1 MLKSCLKEKS
11 NVRQYF
17 IMIEPG
23 LQQEINSVMTEARN
37 SRLEFVTVEHLLM
50 ALLNMDEVVVFLRA
64 KRVNV
69 DELRAELEQYIV
81 SHTPLISQDAEI
93 DIVPTVGFQRVLQ
106 RSVYQAQSAQRNS
119 VNAMN
124 VFVSIFSEKESH
136 AVYMLKLN
144 NLSRLDVMEGI
155 ASDPAEPLL
164 EELKVKTDDKK
175 KKPSS
180 LETFTTNLCE
190 KAKQGK
196 IDPLLGREEEVLRM
210 VQILSR
216 RRKNNPLL
224 VGQAGVGKTAI
235 AQGLAKKIVDG
246 KVPEVLQ
253 DATIYQLDVGVLIA
267 GTKYRGDFEKRLK
280 SVLTDLE
287 KKPNTILFID
297 EIHTLIGAG
306 SVSGGSLDASNLLKP
321 ALADGTLKCIGS
333 TTYDEFRKVF
343 EKDHAL
349 TRRFQ
354 KIDVEEPSVEDTIKI
369 LHGLKKYYQEH
380 HKVKYSSAALTSA
393 AELTHRH
400 IGDRRLPDKAIDVI
414 DEVGALQQIM
424 PKSKRKVN
432 IGVADIENI
441 VAKLARIPSRQVS
454 SDDKLQLRNL
464 EEELSLGVFGQ
475 GDAVNSLSTSIK
487 LSRSG
492 LAAEDKP
499 MGSFLFAGPTG
510 VGKTEICKQLARIMG
525 VKLLRFDMSEYMER
539 HSISKLIGSPPG
551 YIGYDEGGL
560 LTEAVNSNPYAVLL
574 LDEIEK
580 AHPDIFNLLLQVMD
594 HGMLTDSN
602 GREVSFRNVI
612 LVMTSNVGAHSVQRA
627 SIGFNEQ
634 DHSLD
639 YEGELKK
646 IFTPEFRNRLSEIIY
661 FNSLSEEVVVFVV
674 NKFLFEL
681 EDTLESQNVSLSVSD
696 AARKWFATN
705 GYDAQMGARPMARL
719 IEKEIRKPL
728 ADELLFGKLTNG
740 GTVKVGVKKDKITLA
755 IS

>member
-1 MLKSCLKEKS
+1 
-11 NVRQYF
+11 
-17 IMIEPG
+17 MIEQG
-23 LQQEINSVMTEARN
+23 LQQEINMVMTEARN
-37 SRLEFVTVEHLLM
+37 RRLEFVTVEHLLL
-50 ALLNMDEVVVFLRA
+50 ALLNMDEVISFLRG
-64 KRVNV
+64 KRVNI
-69 DELRAELEQYIV
+69 DELRAELEQYID
-81 SHTPLISQDAEI
+81 SHTPIISEDAEI

-106 RSVYQAQSAQRNS
+106 RSVYQAQSAQKNS

-144 NLSRLDVMEGI
+144 NISRLDVMEGI
-155 ASDPAEPLL
+155 SSQLADTPP
-164 EELKVKTDDKK
+164 EETKKVEGEKPT
-175 KKPSS
+175 KPSS
-180 LETFTTNLCE
+180 LESFTSNLCE
-190 KAKQGK
+190 KARLGE
-196 IDPLLGREEEVLRM
+196 IDPLLGREEEVLRT
-210 VQILSR
+210 VQVLSR
-216 RRKNNPLL
+216 RRKNNPLF

-235 AQGLAKKIVDG
+235 AQGLAKRIVDG
-246 KVPEVLQ
+246 QVPDVLKKT
-253 DATIYQLDVGVLIA
+253 TIYSLDVGVLIA

-280 SVLTDLE
+280 SVLNDLE
-287 KKPNTILFID
+287 KDKNAVLFID

-333 TTYDEFRKVF
+333 TTYEEYRKVF
-343 EKDHAL
+343 EKDHAFA
-349 TRRFQ
+349 RRFQ
-354 KIDVEEPSVEDTIKI
+354 KIDIEEPSVEDTIKI
-369 LHGLKKYYQEH
+369 LHGLKKYYQSH
-380 HKVKYSSAALTSA
+380 HKVKFSSAALASA

-400 IGDRRLPDKAIDVI
+400 MGDRRLPDKAIDVM

-424 PKSKRKVN
+424 PKSKRKIN
-432 IGVADIENI
+432 IGVSDIENI
-441 VAKLARIPSRQVS
+441 VAKLARIPSRQVN
-454 SDDKLQLRNL
+454 SDDKSQLQNL
-464 EEELSLGVFGQ
+464 EKDLKLGVFGQ
-475 GDAVNSLSTSIK
+475 DNAVDSLSTAIK

-492 LAAEDKP
+492 LSPVEQP

-510 VGKTEICKQLARIMG
+510 VGKTEICKQLSRIIG

-551 YIGYDEGGL
+551 YVGYDEGGL

-594 HGMLTDSN
+594 HGMLTDAN
-602 GREVSFRNVI
+602 GREVDFRNVI
-612 LVMTSNVGAHSVQRA
+612 LVMTSNVGAQNVQRA

-646 IFTPEFRNRLSEIIY
+646 TFTPEFRNRLSEIIY
-661 FNSLSEEVVVFVV
+661 FNSLSEDVVVYVV
-674 NKFLFEL
+674 NKFIFEL
-681 EDTLESQNVSLSVSD
+681 EDVLEQKNVSLIVSD
-696 AARKWFATN
+696 NARKWFAEN
-705 GYDAQMGARPMARL
+705 GYDSKMGARPMIRL

-728 ADELLFGKLTNG
+728 ADELLFGKLSQG
-740 GTVKVGVKKDKITLA
+740 GTVKVGVNKDKITLN

>member
-1 MLKSCLKEKS
+1 M
-11 NVRQYF
+11 
-17 IMIEPG
+17 
-23 LQQEINSVMTEARN
+23 
-37 SRLEFVTVEHLLM
+37 
-50 ALLNMDEVVVFLRA
+50 
-64 KRVNV
+64 
-69 DELRAELEQYIV
+69 
-81 SHTPLISQDAEI
+81 
-93 DIVPTVGFQRVLQ
+93 PTVGFQRVLQ

-155 ASDPAEPLL
+155 ASEATEPLL
-164 EELKVKTDDKK
+164 EESTVKTTEKQ

-235 AQGLAKKIVDG
+235 AQGLAKRIVDG
-246 KVPEVLQ
+246 KVPEVLH
-253 DATIYQLDVGVLIA
+253 DATIYSLDVGVLIA

-354 KIDVEEPSVEDTIKI
+354 KIDVDEPSVEDTIKI

-380 HKVKYSSAALTSA
+380 HKVKYSAASLVSA

-414 DEVGALQQIM
+414 DEVGALQQVL

-454 SDDKLQLRNL
+454 SDDKLQLKNL
-464 EEELSLGVFGQ
+464 EEELKLGVFGQ
-475 GDAVNSLSTSIK
+475 EDAVNSLSTSIK

-551 YIGYDEGGL
+551 YVGYDEGGL

-594 HGMLTDSN
+594 HGMLTDAN
-602 GREVSFRNVI
+602 GREVDFRNVI

-681 EDTLESQNVSLSVSD
+681 EDTLESQNVSLVISD

-728 ADELLFGKLTNG
+728 ADELLFGKLIDG
-740 GTVKVGVKKDKITLA
+740 GSVKVGVKKDKITLA

>member
-1 MLKSCLKEKS
+1 
-11 NVRQYF
+11 
-17 IMIEPG
+17 MIEQG
-23 LQQEINSVMTEARN
+23 LQQEINLVMTEARN
-37 SRLEFVTVEHLLM
+37 RRLEFVTVEHLLL
-50 ALLNMDEVVVFLRA
+50 ALLNMDEVLTFLRG
-64 KRVNV
+64 KRINI
-69 DELRAELEQYIV
+69 DEIRAELEQYID
-81 SHTPLISQDAEI
+81 SHTPIISEDAEI

-106 RSVYQAQSAQRNS
+106 RSVYQAQSAQKNS

-144 NLSRLDVMEGI
+144 NISRLDVMEGI
-155 ASDPAEPLL
+155 SSQLADVPV
-164 EELKVKTDDKK
+164 EETKKVGSEKQT
-175 KKPSS
+175 KPSS
-180 LETFTTNLCE
+180 LESFTTNLCE
-190 KAKQGK
+190 KARLGE
-196 IDPLLGREEEVLRM
+196 IDPLLGREEEVLRT

-246 KVPEVLQ
+246 KVPDVLK
-253 DATIYQLDVGVLIA
+253 DTTIYSLDVGVLIA

-287 KKPNTILFID
+287 ENKNSILFID
-297 EIHTLIGAG
+297 EVHTLIGAG
-306 SVSGGSLDASNLLKP
+306 SVSGGSLDASNILKP

-333 TTYDEFRKVF
+333 TTYEEFRKVF

-349 TRRFQ
+349 ARRFQ
-354 KIDVEEPSVEDTIKI
+354 KIDIEEPSVEDTIKI
-369 LHGLKKYYQEH
+369 LHGLKKYYQTFH
-380 HKVKYSSAALTSA
+380 NVKFSSAALASA
-393 AELTHRH
+393 AELTHKH

-414 DEVGALQQIM
+414 DEVGALQQIL
-424 PKSKRKVN
+424 PKSKRKIN

-441 VAKLARIPSRQVS
+441 VAKLARIPSRQIN
-454 SDDKLQLRNL
+454 SDDKSQLKNL
-464 EEELSLGVFGQ
+464 EEELKLGVFGQ
-475 GDAVNSLSTSIK
+475 DSAVESLSSAIK

-492 LAAEDKP
+492 LSPIEQP

-510 VGKTEICKQLARIMG
+510 VGKTEICKQLSRIMG

-551 YIGYDEGGL
+551 YVGYDEGGL

-594 HGMLTDSN
+594 YGILTDAN
-602 GREVSFRNVI
+602 GREVDFRNVI

-661 FNSLSEEVVVFVV
+661 FNSLSEDVVVYVV

-681 EDTLESQNVSLSVSD
+681 EDVLEQKNVSLIISD
-696 AARKWFATN
+696 VARKWFAKN
-705 GYDAQMGARPMARL
+705 GYDSKMGARPMARL

-728 ADELLFGKLTNG
+728 ADELLFGQLSEG
-740 GTVKVGVKKDKITLA
+740 GIVKVGVKKGKIALT

>member
-1 MLKSCLKEKS
+1 
-11 NVRQYF
+11 
-17 IMIEPG
+17 MIEQG
-23 LQQEINSVMTEARN
+23 LQQEINMVMTEARN
-37 SRLEFVTVEHLLM
+37 RRLEFVTVEHLLL
-50 ALLNMDEVVVFLRA
+50 ALLNMDEVIAFLRG
-64 KRVNV
+64 KRVNI
-69 DELRAELEQYIV
+69 DELRAELEQYID
-81 SHTPLISQDAEI
+81 SHTPIISEDAEI

-106 RSVYQAQSAQRNS
+106 RSVYQAQSAQKNS

-144 NLSRLDVMEGI
+144 NISRLDVMEGI
-155 ASDPAEPLL
+155 SSQLADSPAE
-164 EELKVKTDDKK
+164 ETKKVDGEKST
-175 KKPSS
+175 KPSS
-180 LETFTTNLCE
+180 LDSFTSNLCE
-190 KAKQGK
+190 KARLGE
-196 IDPLLGREEEVLRM
+196 IDPLLGREEEVLRT
-210 VQILSR
+210 VQVLSR
-216 RRKNNPLL
+216 RRKNNPLF

-235 AQGLAKKIVDG
+235 AQGLAKRIVDG
-246 KVPEVLQ
+246 QVPDVLKKT
-253 DATIYQLDVGVLIA
+253 TIYSLDVGVLIA
-267 GTKYRGDFEKRLK
+267 GTKFRGDFEKRLK

-287 KKPNTILFID
+287 KDKHAVLFID

-321 ALADGTLKCIGS
+321 ALADGSLKCIGS

-354 KIDVEEPSVEDTIKI
+354 KIDIEEPSVEDTIKI
-369 LHGLKKYYQEH
+369 LHGLKKYYQSH
-380 HKVKYSSAALTSA
+380 HKVKFSSAALASA

-400 IGDRRLPDKAIDVI
+400 MGDRRLPDKAIDVM

-424 PKSKRKVN
+424 PKSKRKIN
-432 IGVADIENI
+432 IGVSDIENI

-454 SDDKLQLRNL
+454 SDDKSQLKNL
-464 EEELSLGVFGQ
+464 ENDLKLGVFGQ
-475 GDAVNSLSTSIK
+475 DSAVDSLSTAIK

-492 LAAEDKP
+492 LSPVEQP

-510 VGKTEICKQLARIMG
+510 VGKTEICKQLSRIMG

-551 YIGYDEGGL
+551 YVGYDEGGL

-594 HGMLTDSN
+594 HGVLTDAN
-602 GREVSFRNVI
+602 GREVDFRNVI
-612 LVMTSNVGAHSVQRA
+612 LVMTSNVGAQSVQRA

-646 IFTPEFRNRLSEIIY
+646 TFTPEFRNRLSEIIY

-674 NKFLFEL
+674 NKFIFEL
-681 EDTLESQNVSLSVSD
+681 EDVLEQKNVSLIVSD
-696 AARKWFATN
+696 IARKWFAEN
-705 GYDAQMGARPMARL
+705 GYDSNMGARPMFRL

-728 ADELLFGKLTNG
+728 ADELLFGKLSSG
-740 GTVKVGVKKDKITLA
+740 GTVKVGIKKDKVTIN

>member
-1 MLKSCLKEKS
+1 
-11 NVRQYF
+11 
-17 IMIEPG
+17 MIEQG
-23 LQQEINSVMTEARN
+23 LQQEINMVMTEARN
-37 SRLEFVTVEHLLM
+37 RRLEFVTVEHLLL
-50 ALLNMDEVVVFLRA
+50 ALLNMDEVISFLRG
-64 KRVNV
+64 KRVNI
-69 DELRAELEQYIV
+69 DELRAELEQYID
-81 SHTPLISQDAEI
+81 SHTPIISEDAEI

-106 RSVYQAQSAQRNS
+106 RSVYQAQSAQKNS

-144 NLSRLDVMEGI
+144 NISRLDVMEGI
-155 ASDPAEPLL
+155 SSQLADTPP
-164 EELKVKTDDKK
+164 EETKKVEGEKPT
-175 KKPSS
+175 KPSS
-180 LETFTTNLCE
+180 LESFTSNLCE
-190 KAKQGK
+190 KARLGE
-196 IDPLLGREEEVLRM
+196 IDPLLGREEEVLRT
-210 VQILSR
+210 VQVLSR
-216 RRKNNPLL
+216 RRKNNPLF

-235 AQGLAKKIVDG
+235 AQGLAKRIVEG
-246 KVPEVLQ
+246 HVPDVLKKT
-253 DATIYQLDVGVLIA
+253 TIYSLDVGVLIA

-280 SVLTDLE
+280 SVLNDLE
-287 KKPNTILFID
+287 KDKNAVLFID

-333 TTYDEFRKVF
+333 TTYEEYRKVF

-349 TRRFQ
+349 ARRFQ
-354 KIDVEEPSVEDTIKI
+354 KIDIEEPSVEDTIKI
-369 LHGLKKYYQEH
+369 LHGLKKYYQSH
-380 HKVKYSSAALTSA
+380 HKVKFSSAALASA

-400 IGDRRLPDKAIDVI
+400 MGDRRLPDKAIDVM

-424 PKSKRKVN
+424 PKSKRKIN
-432 IGVADIENI
+432 IGVTDIENI
-441 VAKLARIPSRQVS
+441 VAKLARIPSRQVN
-454 SDDKLQLRNL
+454 SDDKSQLQNL
-464 EEELSLGVFGQ
+464 EKDLKLGVFGQ
-475 GDAVNSLSTSIK
+475 DNAVDSLSTAIK

-492 LAAEDKP
+492 LSPVEQP

-510 VGKTEICKQLARIMG
+510 VGKTEICKQLSRIMG

-551 YIGYDEGGL
+551 YVGYDEGGL

-594 HGMLTDSN
+594 HGMLTDAN
-602 GREVSFRNVI
+602 GREVDFRNVI
-612 LVMTSNVGAHSVQRA
+612 LVMTSNVGAQNVQRA

-646 IFTPEFRNRLSEIIY
+646 TFTPEFRNRLSEIIY
-661 FNSLSEEVVVFVV
+661 FNSLSEDVVVYVV
-674 NKFLFEL
+674 NKFIFEL
-681 EDTLESQNVSLSVSD
+681 EDVLEQKHVSLIVSD
-696 AARKWFATN
+696 NARKWFAEN
-705 GYDAQMGARPMARL
+705 GYDSKMGARPMIRL

-728 ADELLFGKLTNG
+728 ADELLFGKLSNG
-740 GTVKVGVKKDKITLA
+740 GTVKVDVKKDKIALN

>member
-1 MLKSCLKEKS
+1 
-11 NVRQYF
+11 
-17 IMIEPG
+17 MIEQG
-23 LQQEINSVMTEARN
+23 LQQEINMVMTEARN
-37 SRLEFVTVEHLLM
+37 RRLEFVTVEHLLL
-50 ALLNMDEVVVFLRA
+50 ALLNMDEVIAFLRG
-64 KRVNV
+64 KRVNI
-69 DELRAELEQYIV
+69 DELRAELDQYID
-81 SHTPLISQDAEI
+81 SHTPIISEDAEI

-106 RSVYQAQSAQRNS
+106 RSVYQAQSAQKNS

-144 NLSRLDVMEGI
+144 NISRLDVMEGI
-155 ASDPAEPLL
+155 SSHLADNPAE
-164 EELKVKTDDKK
+164 ETKKVEGDKQT
-175 KKPSS
+175 KPSS
-180 LETFTTNLCE
+180 LESFTTNLCE
-190 KAKQGK
+190 KARLGE
-196 IDPLLGREEEVLRM
+196 IDPLLGREEEVLRT

-235 AQGLAKKIVDG
+235 AQGLAKRIVDG
-246 KVPEVLQ
+246 QVPEILKNT
-253 DATIYQLDVGVLIA
+253 TIYSLDVGVLIA

-287 KKPNTILFID
+287 KDKNSVLFID

-321 ALADGTLKCIGS
+321 ALADGSLKCIGS
-333 TTYDEFRKVF
+333 TTYDEYRKIF

-354 KIDVEEPSVEDTIKI
+354 KVDIEEPSVEDTIKI
-369 LHGLKKYYQEH
+369 LHGLKKYYQAH
-380 HKVKYSSAALTSA
+380 HNVKYSAASLVSA

-414 DEVGALQQIM
+414 DEVGALQQIL

-432 IGVADIENI
+432 IGVPDIENI
-441 VAKLARIPSRQVS
+441 VAKLARIPSRQVT
-454 SDDKLQLRNL
+454 SDDKSLLKSL
-464 EEELSLGVFGQ
+464 ESDLKLGVFGQ
-475 GDAVNSLSTSIK
+475 DGAVESLSTAIK

-492 LAAEDKP
+492 LSPVEQP

-510 VGKTEICKQLARIMG
+510 VGKTEICKQLSRIMG

-539 HSISKLIGSPPG
+539 HAISKLIGSPPG
-551 YIGYDEGGL
+551 YVGYEEGGL

-580 AHPDIFNLLLQVMD
+580 AHPDIFNILLQVMD
-594 HGMLTDSN
+594 HGTLTDAN
-602 GREVSFRNVI
+602 GREVDFSNVI
-612 LVMTSNVGAHSVQRA
+612 LVMTSNVGAQNVQRA

-661 FNSLSEEVVVFVV
+661 FNKLNEEVVVFVV

-681 EDTLESQNVSLSVSD
+681 EDVLEKKNVSLIVSD
-696 AARKWFATN
+696 AARKWFAEN
-705 GYDAQMGARPMARL
+705 GYDSMMGARPMMRL
-719 IEKEIRKPL
+719 IEREVRKPL
-728 ADELLFGKLTNG
+728 ADELLFGKLSAG
-740 GTVKVGVKKDKITLA
+740 GTVKVGVSKDKIALT

>member
-1 MLKSCLKEKS
+1 
-11 NVRQYF
+11 
-17 IMIEPG
+17 MIEQG
-23 LQQEINSVMTEARN
+23 LQQEINMVMTEARN
-37 SRLEFVTVEHLLM
+37 RRLEFVTVEHLLL
-50 ALLNMDEVVVFLRA
+50 ALLNMDEVIAFLRG
-64 KRVNV
+64 KRVNI
-69 DELRAELEQYIV
+69 DELRAELEQYID
-81 SHTPLISQDAEI
+81 SHTPIISEDAEI

-106 RSVYQAQSAQRNS
+106 RSVYQAQSAQKNS

-144 NLSRLDVMEGI
+144 NISRLDVMEGI
-155 ASDPAEPLL
+155 SSQLADSPAE
-164 EELKVKTDDKK
+164 ETKKVDGEKST
-175 KKPSS
+175 KPSS
-180 LETFTTNLCE
+180 LDSFTSNLCE
-190 KAKQGK
+190 KARLGE
-196 IDPLLGREEEVLRM
+196 IDPLLGREEEVLRT
-210 VQILSR
+210 VQVLSR
-216 RRKNNPLL
+216 RRKNNPLF

-235 AQGLAKKIVDG
+235 AQGLAKRIVDG
-246 KVPEVLQ
+246 QVPDVLKKT
-253 DATIYQLDVGVLIA
+253 TIYSLDVGVLIA

-287 KKPNTILFID
+287 KDKNAVLFID

-321 ALADGTLKCIGS
+321 ALADGSLKCIGS
-333 TTYDEFRKVF
+333 TTYEEFRKVF

-349 TRRFQ
+349 ARRFQ
-354 KIDVEEPSVEDTIKI
+354 KIDIEEPSVEDTIKI
-369 LHGLKKYYQEH
+369 LHGLKKYYQSH
-380 HKVKYSSAALTSA
+380 HKVKFSSAALASA

-400 IGDRRLPDKAIDVI
+400 MGDRRLPDKAIDVM

-424 PKSKRKVN
+424 PKSKRKIN
-432 IGVADIENI
+432 IGVSDIENI
-441 VAKLARIPSRQVS
+441 VAKLARIPSKQVT
-454 SDDKLQLRNL
+454 SDDKSQLKNL
-464 EEELSLGVFGQ
+464 ENDLKLGVFGQ
-475 GDAVNSLSTSIK
+475 DSAVDSLSTAIK

-492 LAAEDKP
+492 LSPTEQP

-510 VGKTEICKQLARIMG
+510 VGKTEVAKQLAEATG
-525 VKLLRFDMSEYMER
+525 VKLIRFDMSEYMER

-551 YIGYDEGGL
+551 YVGYDEGGL

-594 HGMLTDSN
+594 HGILTDAN
-602 GREVSFRNVI
+602 GREVDFRNVI

-646 IFTPEFRNRLSEIIY
+646 TFTPEFRNRLSEIIY
-661 FNSLSEEVVVFVV
+661 FNSLSEEVVVYVV
-674 NKFLFEL
+674 NKFIFEL
-681 EDTLESQNVSLSVSD
+681 EDVLEQKNVSLIVSES
-696 AARKWFATN
+696 ARKWFAEN
-705 GYDAQMGARPMARL
+705 GYDSKMGARPMFRL

-728 ADELLFGKLTNG
+728 ADELL
-740 GTVKVGVKKDKITLA
+740 
-755 IS
+755 

>member
-1 MLKSCLKEKS
+1 
-11 NVRQYF
+11 
-17 IMIEPG
+17 MIEQG
-23 LQQEINSVMTEARN
+23 LQQEINMVMTEARN
-37 SRLEFVTVEHLLM
+37 RRLEFVTVEHLLL
-50 ALLNMDEVVVFLRA
+50 ALLNMDEVISFLRG
-64 KRVNV
+64 KRVNI
-69 DELRAELEQYIV
+69 DELRAELDQYID
-81 SHTPLISQDAEI
+81 SHTPIISEDAEI

-106 RSVYQAQSAQRNS
+106 RSVYQAQSAQKNS

-144 NLSRLDVMEGI
+144 NISRLDVMEGI
-155 ASDPAEPLL
+155 SSHLADNPV
-164 EELKVKTDDKK
+164 EETKKVEGEKQA
-175 KKPSS
+175 KPSS
-180 LETFTTNLCE
+180 LESFATNLCE
-190 KAKQGK
+190 KARLGE
-196 IDPLLGREEEVLRM
+196 IDPLLGREEEVLRT

-235 AQGLAKKIVDG
+235 AQGLAKRIVDG
-246 KVPEVLQ
+246 QVPEILKNT
-253 DATIYQLDVGVLIA
+253 TIYSLDVGVLIA

-280 SVLTDLE
+280 SVLTELE
-287 KKPNTILFID
+287 KDKNSVLFID

-321 ALADGTLKCIGS
+321 ALADGSLKCIGS
-333 TTYDEFRKVF
+333 TTYDEYRKIF

-354 KIDVEEPSVEDTIKI
+354 KVDIEEPSVEDTIKI
-369 LHGLKKYYQEH
+369 LHGLKKYYQSH
-380 HKVKYSSAALTSA
+380 HKVKYSAASLVSA

-414 DEVGALQQIM
+414 DEVGALQQIL

-432 IGVADIENI
+432 IGVPDIENI
-441 VAKLARIPSRQVS
+441 VAKLARIPSRQVT
-454 SDDKLQLRNL
+454 SDDKSLLKSL
-464 EEELSLGVFGQ
+464 ESDLKLGVFGQ
-475 GDAVNSLSTSIK
+475 DSAVESLSTAIK

-492 LAAEDKP
+492 LSPEEQP

-510 VGKTEICKQLARIMG
+510 VGKTEICKQLSRIMG

-539 HSISKLIGSPPG
+539 HAISKLIGSPPG
-551 YIGYDEGGL
+551 YVGYDEGGL

-580 AHPDIFNLLLQVMD
+580 AHPDIFNILLQVMD
-594 HGMLTDSN
+594 HGKLTDAN
-602 GREVSFRNVI
+602 GREVDFSNVI
-612 LVMTSNVGAHSVQRA
+612 LVMTSNVGAQNVQRA

-661 FNSLSEEVVVFVV
+661 FNKLNEEVVVFVV

-681 EDTLESQNVSLSVSD
+681 EDVLEKKNVSLIVSD
-696 AARKWFATN
+696 AARKWFAEN
-705 GYDAQMGARPMARL
+705 GYDSMMGARPMMRL
-719 IEKEIRKPL
+719 IEREVRKPL
-728 ADELLFGKLTNG
+728 ADELLFGKLSSG
-740 GTVKVGVKKDKITLA
+740 GTVKVGVSKDKIALT
-755 IS
+755 IT

>member
-1 MLKSCLKEKS
+1 
-11 NVRQYF
+11 
-17 IMIEPG
+17 MIEPG
-23 LQQEINSVMTEARN
+23 LQQEINLVMTEARN
-37 SRLEFVTVEHLLM
+37 SRLEFVTVEHLLL
-50 ALLNMDEVVVFLRA
+50 ALLNMEDVVSFLRG

-81 SHTPLISQDAEI
+81 SHTPLISEDAEI

-155 ASDPAEPLL
+155 ASEATEPLL
-164 EELKVKTDDKK
+164 EESTVKTTEKQ

-224 VGQAGVGKTAI
+224 VGQSGVGKTAI
-235 AQGLAKKIVDG
+235 AQGLAKRIVDG
-246 KVPEVLQ
+246 KVPEVLH
-253 DATIYQLDVGVLIA
+253 DATIYSLDVGVLIA

-354 KIDVEEPSVEDTIKI
+354 KIDVDEPSVEDTIKI

-380 HKVKYSSAALTSA
+380 HKVKYSAASLVSA

-414 DEVGALQQIM
+414 DEVGALQQVL

-454 SDDKLQLRNL
+454 SDDKLQLKNL
-464 EEELSLGVFGQ
+464 EEELKLGVFGQ
-475 GDAVNSLSTSIK
+475 EDAVNSLSTSIK

-551 YIGYDEGGL
+551 YVGYDEGGL

-594 HGMLTDSN
+594 HGMLTDAN
-602 GREVSFRNVI
+602 GREVDFRNVI

-681 EDTLESQNVSLSVSD
+681 EDTLESQNVSLVISD

-728 ADELLFGKLTNG
+728 ADELLFGKLIDG
-740 GTVKVGVKKDKITLA
+740 GSVKVGVKKDKITLA

>member
-1 MLKSCLKEKS
+1 
-11 NVRQYF
+11 
-17 IMIEPG
+17 MIEQG
-23 LQQEINSVMTEARN
+23 LQQEINMVMTEARN
-37 SRLEFVTVEHLLM
+37 RRLEFVTVEHLLL
-50 ALLNMDEVVVFLRA
+50 ALLNMDEVIAFLRG
-64 KRVNV
+64 KRVNI
-69 DELRAELEQYIV
+69 DELRAELEQYID
-81 SHTPLISQDAEI
+81 SHTPIISEDAEI

-106 RSVYQAQSAQRNS
+106 RSVYQAQSAQKNS

-144 NLSRLDVMEGI
+144 NISRLDVMEGI
-155 ASDPAEPLL
+155 SSQLADSPAE
-164 EELKVKTDDKK
+164 ETKKVDGEKST
-175 KKPSS
+175 KPSS
-180 LETFTTNLCE
+180 LDSFTTNLCE
-190 KAKQGK
+190 KARLGE
-196 IDPLLGREEEVLRM
+196 IDPLLGREEEVLRT
-210 VQILSR
+210 VQVLSR
-216 RRKNNPLL
+216 RRKNNPLF

-235 AQGLAKKIVDG
+235 AQGLAKRIVDG
-246 KVPEVLQ
+246 QVPDVLKKT
-253 DATIYQLDVGVLIA
+253 TIYSLDVGVLIA

-287 KKPNTILFID
+287 KDKHAVLFID

-321 ALADGTLKCIGS
+321 ALADGSLKCIGS

-354 KIDVEEPSVEDTIKI
+354 KIDIEEPSVEDTIKI
-369 LHGLKKYYQEH
+369 LHGLKKYYQSH
-380 HKVKYSSAALTSA
+380 HKVKFSSAALASA

-400 IGDRRLPDKAIDVI
+400 MGDRRLPDKAIDVM
-414 DEVGALQQIM
+414 DEVGALQQIL
-424 PKSKRKVN
+424 PKSKRKIN
-432 IGVADIENI
+432 IGVSDIENI

-454 SDDKLQLRNL
+454 SDDKSQLKNL
-464 EEELSLGVFGQ
+464 ENDLKLGVFGQ
-475 GDAVNSLSTSIK
+475 DSAVDSLSTAIK

-492 LAAEDKP
+492 LSPIEQP

-510 VGKTEICKQLARIMG
+510 VGKTEICKQLSRIMG

-551 YIGYDEGGL
+551 YVGYDEGGL

-594 HGMLTDSN
+594 HGVLTDAN
-602 GREVSFRNVI
+602 GREVDFRNVI
-612 LVMTSNVGAHSVQRA
+612 LVMTSNVGAQSVQRA

-646 IFTPEFRNRLSEIIY
+646 TFTPEFRNRLSEIIY

-674 NKFLFEL
+674 NKFIFEL
-681 EDTLESQNVSLSVSD
+681 EDVLEQKNVSLIVSD
-696 AARKWFATN
+696 NARKWFAEN
-705 GYDAQMGARPMARL
+705 GYDSNMGARPMFRL

-728 ADELLFGKLTNG
+728 ADELLFGKLSNG
-740 GTVKVGVKKDKITLA
+740 GTVKVGIKKDKVTLN

>member
-1 MLKSCLKEKS
+1 
-11 NVRQYF
+11 
-17 IMIEPG
+17 MIEQG
-23 LQQEINSVMTEARN
+23 LQQEINMVMTEARN
-37 SRLEFVTVEHLLM
+37 RRLEFVTVEHLLL
-50 ALLNMDEVVVFLRA
+50 ALLNMDEVVSFLRG
-64 KRVNV
+64 KRVNI
-69 DELRAELEQYIV
+69 DELRAELEQYID
-81 SHTPLISQDAEI
+81 SHTPIISEDAEI

-106 RSVYQAQSAQRNS
+106 RSVYQAQSAQKNS

-144 NLSRLDVMEGI
+144 NISRLDVMEGI
-155 ASDPAEPLL
+155 SSQLADTPP
-164 EELKVKTDDKK
+164 EETKKVESEKST
-175 KKPSS
+175 KPSS
-180 LETFTTNLCE
+180 LESFTSNLCE
-190 KAKQGK
+190 KARLGE
-196 IDPLLGREEEVLRM
+196 IDPLLGREEEVLRT
-210 VQILSR
+210 VQVLSR
-216 RRKNNPLL
+216 RRKNNPLF

-235 AQGLAKKIVDG
+235 AQGLAKRIVDG
-246 KVPEVLQ
+246 QVPDVLKKT
-253 DATIYQLDVGVLIA
+253 TIYSLDVGVLIA

-287 KKPNTILFID
+287 KDKNAVLFID

-333 TTYDEFRKVF
+333 TTYEEYRKVF

-349 TRRFQ
+349 ARRFQ
-354 KIDVEEPSVEDTIKI
+354 KIDIEEPSVEDTIKI
-369 LHGLKKYYQEH
+369 LHGLKKYYQSH
-380 HKVKYSSAALTSA
+380 HKVKFSSAALACA

-400 IGDRRLPDKAIDVI
+400 MGDRRLPDKAIDVM
-414 DEVGALQQIM
+414 DEVGALQQIL
-424 PKSKRKVN
+424 PKSKRKIN
-432 IGVADIENI
+432 IGVSDIENI
-441 VAKLARIPSRQVS
+441 VAKLARIPSRQVNS
-454 SDDKLQLRNL
+454 NDKSQLQNL
-464 EEELSLGVFGQ
+464 EKDLKLGVFGQ
-475 GDAVNSLSTSIK
+475 DTAVDSLSTAIK

-492 LAAEDKP
+492 LSPVGQP

-510 VGKTEICKQLARIMG
+510 VGKTEICKQLSRIMG

-551 YIGYDEGGL
+551 YVGYDEGGL

-594 HGMLTDSN
+594 HGMLTDAN
-602 GREVSFRNVI
+602 GREVDFRNVI
-612 LVMTSNVGAHSVQRA
+612 LVMTSNVGAQNVQRA

-646 IFTPEFRNRLSEIIY
+646 TFTPEFRNRLSEIIY
-661 FNSLSEEVVVFVV
+661 FNSLSEDVVVYVV
-674 NKFLFEL
+674 NKFIFEL
-681 EDTLESQNVSLSVSD
+681 EDVLEQKNVALIVSD
-696 AARKWFATN
+696 NARKWFAEN
-705 GYDAQMGARPMARL
+705 GYDSKMGARPMIRL

-728 ADELLFGKLTNG
+728 ADELLFGKLSQG
-740 GTVKVGVKKDKITLA
+740 GTVKVNVNKDKITLN

>member
-1 MLKSCLKEKS
+1 
-11 NVRQYF
+11 
-17 IMIEPG
+17 MIEQA
-23 LQQEINSVMTEARN
+23 LQQEINMVMTEARN
-37 SRLEFVTVEHLLM
+37 RRLEFVTVEHLLI
-50 ALLNMDEVVVFLRA
+50 ALLNMDEVIAFLRE
-64 KRVNV
+64 KRVNI
-69 DELRAELEQYIV
+69 DELRAELEQYID
-81 SHTPLISQDAEI
+81 SHTPIISEDSEI

-106 RSVYQAQSAQRNS
+106 RSVYQAQSAQKNS

-144 NLSRLDVMEGI
+144 NISRLDVMEGI
-155 ASDPAEPLL
+155 SSQLADTPPEETKKVESDKL
-164 EELKVKTDDKK
+164 

-180 LETFTTNLCE
+180 LESFTSNLCE
-190 KAKQGK
+190 KARLGE
-196 IDPLLGREEEVLRM
+196 IDPLLGREEEVLRT
-210 VQILSR
+210 VQVLSR
-216 RRKNNPLL
+216 RRKNNPLF

-235 AQGLAKKIVDG
+235 AQGLAKRIVDG
-246 KVPEVLQ
+246 QVPDVLKK
-253 DATIYQLDVGVLIA
+253 TKIYSLDVGVLIA

-287 KKPNTILFID
+287 KDKNAVLFID

-333 TTYDEFRKVF
+333 TTYEEYRKVF

-349 TRRFQ
+349 ARRFQ
-354 KIDVEEPSVEDTIKI
+354 KIDIEEPSVEDTIKI
-369 LHGLKKYYQEH
+369 LHGLKKYYQSH
-380 HKVKYSSAALTSA
+380 HKVKFSSAALASA

-400 IGDRRLPDKAIDVI
+400 MGDRRLPDKAIDVM

-424 PKSKRKVN
+424 PKSKRKIN
-432 IGVADIENI
+432 IGVSDIENI

-454 SDDKLQLRNL
+454 SNDKSQLQSL
-464 EEELSLGVFGQ
+464 EKDLKLGVFGQ
-475 GDAVNSLSTSIK
+475 DSAVDSLSTAIK

-492 LAAEDKP
+492 LSPVEQP

-510 VGKTEICKQLARIMG
+510 VGKTEICKQLSRIMG

-551 YIGYDEGGL
+551 YVGYDEGGL

-594 HGMLTDSN
+594 HGILTDAN
-602 GREVSFRNVI
+602 GREVDFRNVI
-612 LVMTSNVGAHSVQRA
+612 LVMTSNVGAQNVQRA

-646 IFTPEFRNRLSEIIY
+646 TFTPEFRNRLSEIIY
-661 FNSLSEEVVVFVV
+661 FNSLSEEVVVYVV
-674 NKFLFEL
+674 NKFIFEL
-681 EDTLESQNVSLSVSD
+681 EDVLEQKNVSLIVSD
-696 AARKWFATN
+696 NARKWFAEN
-705 GYDAQMGARPMARL
+705 GYDLKMGARPMIRL

-728 ADELLFGKLTNG
+728 ADELLFGKLSNG
-740 GTVKVGVKKDKITLA
+740 GTVKVGVNKDKVTLN

>member
-1 MLKSCLKEKS
+1 
-11 NVRQYF
+11 
-17 IMIEPG
+17 MIEQG
-23 LQQEINSVMTEARN
+23 LQQEINMVMTEARN
-37 SRLEFVTVEHLLM
+37 RRLEFVTVEHLLL
-50 ALLNMDEVVVFLRA
+50 ALLNMDEVISFLRG
-64 KRVNV
+64 KRVNI
-69 DELRAELEQYIV
+69 DELRAELEQYID
-81 SHTPLISQDAEI
+81 SHTPIISEDAEI

-106 RSVYQAQSAQRNS
+106 RSVYQAQSAQKNS

-144 NLSRLDVMEGI
+144 NISRLDVMEGI
-155 ASDPAEPLL
+155 SSQLADTPP
-164 EELKVKTDDKK
+164 EETKKVESEKST
-175 KKPSS
+175 KPSS
-180 LETFTTNLCE
+180 LESFTSNLCE
-190 KAKQGK
+190 KARLGE
-196 IDPLLGREEEVLRM
+196 IDPLLGREEEVLRT
-210 VQILSR
+210 VQVLSR
-216 RRKNNPLL
+216 RRKNNPLF

-235 AQGLAKKIVDG
+235 AQGLAKRIVDG
-246 KVPEVLQ
+246 QVPDVLKKT
-253 DATIYQLDVGVLIA
+253 TIYSLDVGVLIA

-287 KKPNTILFID
+287 KDKNAVLFID

-333 TTYDEFRKVF
+333 TTYEEYRKVF

-349 TRRFQ
+349 ARRFQ
-354 KIDVEEPSVEDTIKI
+354 KIDIEEPSVEDTIKI
-369 LHGLKKYYQEH
+369 LHGLKKYYQSH
-380 HKVKYSSAALTSA
+380 HKVKFSSAALASA

-400 IGDRRLPDKAIDVI
+400 IGDRRLPDKAIDVM
-414 DEVGALQQIM
+414 DEVGALQQIL
-424 PKSKRKVN
+424 PKSKRKIN
-432 IGVADIENI
+432 IGVSDIENI
-441 VAKLARIPSRQVS
+441 VAKLARIPSRQVNS
-454 SDDKLQLRNL
+454 NDKSQLQNL
-464 EEELSLGVFGQ
+464 EKDLKLGVFGQ
-475 GDAVNSLSTSIK
+475 DSAVDSLSTAIK

-492 LAAEDKP
+492 LSPIGQP

-510 VGKTEICKQLARIMG
+510 VGKTEICKQLSRIMG

-551 YIGYDEGGL
+551 YVGYDEGGL

-594 HGMLTDSN
+594 HGILTDAN
-602 GREVSFRNVI
+602 GREVDFRNVI
-612 LVMTSNVGAHSVQRA
+612 LVMTSNVGAQNVQRA

-646 IFTPEFRNRLSEIIY
+646 TFSPEFRNRLSEIIY
-661 FNSLSEEVVVFVV
+661 FNSLSEDVVVYVV
-674 NKFLFEL
+674 NKFIFEL
-681 EDTLESQNVSLSVSD
+681 EDLLEQKHVSLIVSD
-696 AARKWFATN
+696 NARKWFAEN
-705 GYDAQMGARPMARL
+705 GYDSKMGARPMIRL

-728 ADELLFGKLTNG
+728 ADELLFGKLSQG
-740 GTVKVGVKKDKITLA
+740 GTVKVNVNKDKITLN